1 MPVIAMFYGLIV
13 RMYFFDTDKHHVPH
27 IHVEFGEFSVILAI
41 ADGEVLA
48 GEIPKSKLK
57 LAQAW
62 VEIHRDE
69 LMADWKLAVEGREV
83 FKIDP
88 LR

>member
-1 MPVIAMFYGLIV
+1 MPVISMFYGLIV

-27 IHVEFGEFSVILAI
+27 IHVEYGEFSVVLAI
-41 ADGEVLA
+41 SEGEVLA

-62 VEIHRDE
+62 VEIHRDD

-88 LR
+88 LK

>member
-1 MPVIAMFYGLIV
+1 MPVISMFYGLIV
-13 RMYFFDTDKHHVPH
+13 RMFFFDTDKHNMPH
-27 IHVEFGEFSVILAI
+27 IHVEYGEFSVVLAI
-41 ADGEVLA
+41 ADGEILA

-62 VEIHRDE
+62 VEIHRED
-69 LMADWKLAVEGREV
+69 LAANWKLSVEGRDV

-88 LR
+88 LK